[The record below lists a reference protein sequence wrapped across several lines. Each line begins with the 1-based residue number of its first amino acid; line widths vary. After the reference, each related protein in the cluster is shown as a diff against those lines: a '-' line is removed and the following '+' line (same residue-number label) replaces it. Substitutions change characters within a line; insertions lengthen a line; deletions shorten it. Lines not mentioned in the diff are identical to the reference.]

1 MRFDLHASVGAQAL
15 PAFQHD
21 PQPFRATVGCVDAAR
36 EPVPFEAYEAGVYL
50 HGTRADLAV
59 GDMLMPGRESNFE
72 DGRLMNYVY
81 FTATL
86 DAATWG
92 AELAVGE
99 GRGRIYFVEPT
110 GEFED
115 DPNVTNKRFSGNPTQ
130 SFRSREP
137 LRVVGELVG
146 WVGHSPQQL
155 QAMRNGLDA
164 LKRQGVAQIED

>member
-1 MRFDLHASVGAQAL
+1 V
-15 PAFQHD
+15 FQYD
-21 PQPFRATVGCVDAAR
+21 PQPSRATVGCVDAAR
-36 EPVPFEAYEAGVYL
+36 ESVPFEAYEAGAYL
-50 HGTRADLAV
+50 HGTKADLAV